1 MKKLYSIPKAVA
13 VTVGLNLLL
22 LVVLFLFT
30 KPIQREIGQALL
42 FLTLTLLLTAGVCLF
57 AGIPVRTRGI
67 LWACMGIS
75 FPIHLILSLI
85 VTLTAGKALSDEWPG
100 GTGNNLA
107 QPLIL
112 LMSLAVWYIGIL
124 TVTAVRSY
132 RKGRV
137 IREEKRQVK
146 GASKGYRREY
156 TPLSPARA
164 RLLAVLRGVLWVLW
178 THILTILLYDWLTDA
193 GLADTMLSYIA
204 FPVLWSLM
212 AAVYGLFGRQSRI
225 ALTLSAAAANL
236 LLVLLPTTLL
246 TVSNTPIHKY
256 RFVLHLDSLLTAP
269 FNNPDQMLVIGVFLS
284 VWVAMIVFGAGHRK
298 KRDV

>member
-22 LVVLFLFT
+22 LVVLFLFI
-30 KPIQREIGQALL
+30 KPIQSELGQALL

-75 FPIHLILSLI
+75 FPIHLILSLV

-112 LMSLAVWYIGIL
+112 LMSLAVWYIGIF

-178 THILTILLYDWLTDA
+178 THILTILLYDWLTSA

-212 AAVYGLFGRQSRI
+212 AAVYGLFDRQSRV
-225 ALTLSAAAANL
+225 ALTLSSAAANL
-236 LLVLLPTTLL
+236 LLFLLPTTLL

-256 RFVLHLDSLLTAP
+256 RFVLHLHSLLTAP

-298 KRDV
+298 KREM